1 MEKGIIELEDKT
13 NIFYEQMGQGENL
26 FLLHGNGGDS
36 SFFEYNV
43 GELSKHFHLYLIDLG
58 IMVGVIMLRIS

>member
-26 FLLHGNGGDS
+26 FLLHGN
-36 SFFEYNV
+36 
-43 GELSKHFHLYLIDLG
+43 
-58 IMVGVIMLRIS
+58 